1 MAPAS
6 ASNTANSQSDI
17 DGIEFT
23 GVGVGVGVGNRK
35 TRCKVDSFYMP

>member
-1 MAPAS
+1 MAPVSANNA
-6 ASNTANSQSDI
+6 ASNQSDN